1 MIRFFKEY
9 FYFTRGERNGTF
21 VLVTIM
27 ILVFIFPYLYNIMRD
42 PVHYQPDPVFLSEI
56 RAFYGL
62 QESDGSHEEDR
73 CSHPLIPGVQD
84 KKADTVPE
92 SFATG
97 SRQVIGTL
105 KEGYE
110 NPFMDNSFSQ
120 SPGKRIDI
128 NSADT
133 TELMSIRGIGPVL
146 SRRILRYRSIL
157 GGYTRVSQLEEVYG
171 LDQERFPEIEPFLYA
186 DTTRVVKLRLL
197 SDEFSTLLRHP
208 YLNYEQV
215 SMIFRL
221 RDGGRL
227 NSPEDL
233 SASGAFTDDDL
244 FRLAGYLAFD

>member
-27 ILVFIFPYLYNIMRD
+27 ILVFVFPYLYNIMRD

-56 RAFYGL
+56 RAFYGM
-62 QESDGSHEEDR
+62 QESDGR
-73 CSHPLIPGVQD
+73 YKIPL
-84 KKADTVPE
+84 ADN
-92 SFATG
+92 G
-97 SRQVIGTL
+97 YRQL
-105 KEGYE
+105 
-110 NPFMDNSFSQ
+110 PDMW
-120 SPGKRIDI
+120 IDI

-171 LDQERFPEIEPFLYA
+171 LDQERFPEIEPYLYA